1 MAEPEVLLLDE
12 PTSALDVSVQA
23 EVLNLL
29 ADLQQARGLTYVM
42 VTHNLAV
49 VTHLCAR
56 VGVMQ
61 GGELVE
67 ELSAEDLRAGR
78 TKHPH
83 TADLRALTLNLEEP
97 DL

>member
-1 MAEPEVLLLDE
+1 MFAEGRLERL
-12 PTSALDVSVQA
+12 ALGRDAGQVVA
-23 EVLNLL
+23 
-29 ADLQQARGLTYVM
+29 ARHQVEHFAHAK
-42 VTHNLAV
+42 V
-49 VTHLCAR
+49 R